1 MEEQLPASRTRSQTA
16 RGVVLASAML
26 MMVVVAAVLLS
37 ANAGPSDLV
46 ESSQDLGTVKEAST
60 KLGNWWKE
68 VGEMQ
73 TEVKKFQSEANDKAV
88 DELVHLQRVKDL
100 LVELKKQVPMDEP
113 PKHWSYSGEEGPA
126 HWAELDSQYETCAS
140 GKSQS
145 PINIELD
152 LKEAALP
159 SIGWNLQ
166 ATSDANAVTHTESSV
181 ETGREF
187 YNGHTFEVQ
196 DLGSPT
202 IVLDGITY
210 TLKQFHTHTPSEHK
224 VAGRHYDMEMHF
236 VHTAQV
242 DGVTKLAVVACFYEK
257 GDRSPSFI
265 KKLMRQALPKAT
277 ADPAQVAPGLD
288 FRSIAQEVLV
298 GTVPSKLEA
307 ADEFVPNFKNYF
319 TYSGSLTTPPCTE
332 GVTWVVLKNPVSIE
346 GNDVAALKALEGKNN
361 RPVQPLNGLTVMDV
375 GGAVQ

>member
-1 MEEQLPASRTRSQTA
+1 
-16 RGVVLASAML
+16 V
-26 MMVVVAAVLLS
+26 
-37 ANAGPSDLV
+37 
-46 ESSQDLGTVKEAST
+46 
-60 KLGNWWKE
+60 
-68 VGEMQ
+68 
-73 TEVKKFQSEANDKAV
+73 
-88 DELVHLQRVKDL
+88 
-100 LVELKKQVPMDEP
+100 
-113 PKHWSYSGEEGPA
+113 
-126 HWAELDSQYETCAS
+126 QY
-140 GKSQS
+140 
-145 PINIELD
+145 
-152 LKEAALP
+152 
-159 SIGWNLQ
+159 
-166 ATSDANAVTHTESSV
+166 
-181 ETGREF
+181 
-187 YNGHTFEVQ
+187 
-196 DLGSPT
+196 LGSPT

-346 GNDVAALKALEGKNN
+346 GNDVAALKSLECKNN
-361 RPVQPLNGLTVMDV
+361 RPVQPLNGRTVMDV